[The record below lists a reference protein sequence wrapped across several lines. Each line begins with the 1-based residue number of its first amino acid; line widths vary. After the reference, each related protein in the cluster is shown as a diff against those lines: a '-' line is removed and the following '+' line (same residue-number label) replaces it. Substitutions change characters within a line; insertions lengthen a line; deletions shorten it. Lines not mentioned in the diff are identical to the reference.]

1 MPAKQVGPA
10 DFETDSAVEFEF
22 VRPIHVQKATAKLVG
37 GEQQGPGEASTLI
50 TEF

>member
-22 VRPIHVQKATAKLVG
+22 VRPTHAHKATAKLVG
-37 GEQQGPGEASTLI
+37 GEQQGPGEASALI
-50 TEF
+50 MDF